1 MKRLLS
7 KLILLMILYLMMISL
22 IRIRTVEADNSE
34 PHMEKT
40 ESLNSYGNW
49 SLVWEYKADYV
60 IKKGVSII

>member
-1 MKRLLS
+1 
-7 KLILLMILYLMMISL
+7 MILYLMMISL